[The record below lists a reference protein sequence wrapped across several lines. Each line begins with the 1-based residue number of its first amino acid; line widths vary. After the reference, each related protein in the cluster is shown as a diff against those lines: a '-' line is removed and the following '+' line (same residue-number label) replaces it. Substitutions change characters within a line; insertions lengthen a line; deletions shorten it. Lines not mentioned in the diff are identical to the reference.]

1 MSKVG
6 REVLS
11 QELGEEGL
19 ERTRLGLF
27 PWAVA
32 HPGAHSPAHQIIL
45 GCFPQTWPIVQNSK
59 AKLALGN
66 PSFMNV
72 SVTDFWS

>member
-1 MSKVG
+1 MD

-11 QELGEEGL
+11 HELENDL
-19 ERTRLGLF
+19 ESTTLGLL
-27 PWAVA
+27 PLAVD
-32 HPGAHSPAHQIIL
+32 HPEAHSLTHQIIL
-45 GCFPQTWPIVQNSK
+45 GSIPQIWPIVQNSK

>member
-1 MSKVG
+1 MD

-11 QELGEEGL
+11 HELGEEAL
-19 ERTRLGLF
+19 ESTDLGLL
-27 PWAVA
+27 PLATD
-32 HPGAHSPAHQIIL
+32 HSGAHCPAHQIIL
-45 GCFPQTWPIVQNSK
+45 GSFSQICPIVQNLK